1 MFAGNFAG
9 IYIHAL
15 IVTTTHLQITM
26 GDDPVCVEATHGF
39 FEHSETLLVGYRCNS
54 TVIFAATVGFAF
66 FLVIVQNF
74 LATKDGQASRQAL
87 LSKRGST
94 ERRAIVWKLVVY
106 TAISSL
112 LGTLHVL
119 LVVGANI
126 YILLALLL
134 GNVIGVFVS
143 YSNQAQDLHDP
154 KDDLCAI
161 LRAVKKK
168 PGDEGLEQLKS
179 DMRAWLTPEQPTAPP
194 VPVGAGAIQLL
205 GEQNFEMTAGSGRLE
220 GLNRR
225 FAPYRDSENVSA
237 HQPSGRTPRQ
247 LDSVRLAIPPKNLD
261 F

>member
-1 MFAGNFAG
+1 M
-9 IYIHAL
+9 
-15 IVTTTHLQITM
+15 
-26 GDDPVCVEATHGF
+26 CVEATHGF

-54 TVIFAATVGFAF
+54 TIIFVATVGFAF
-66 FLVIVQNF
+66 VLVIIQNF

-87 LSKRGST
+87 LSKRGSA

-106 TAISSL
+106 TALASL

-143 YSNQAQDLHDP
+143 YSNQSQDMHDP

-161 LRAVKKK
+161 LRAVKKN
-168 PGDEGLEQLKS
+168 PGDEELAQLKM
-179 DMRAWLTPEQPTAPP
+179 DMREWLTPEQPRAPP
-194 VPVGAGAIQLL
+194 LPVGDIGKIQLRD
-205 GEQNFEMTAGSGRLE
+205 EQNFEMTAGSTRLE

-225 FAPYRDSENVSA
+225 FAPFRDSPGLAEQ
-237 HQPSGRTPRQ
+237 QPVGRTPRQ
-247 LDSVRLAIPPKNLD
+247 LNSVRAPKNLD
-261 F
+261 L